1 MATSQ
6 MLYNLDTSWLKCQPT
21 LGQLSA
27 KIHVSVNM
35 SADTRLTDVD

>member
-6 MLYNLDTSWLKCQPT
+6 MLYNLDMSWLKCQPT
-21 LGQLSA
+21 LSQLSA
-27 KIHVSVNM
+27 KISANM